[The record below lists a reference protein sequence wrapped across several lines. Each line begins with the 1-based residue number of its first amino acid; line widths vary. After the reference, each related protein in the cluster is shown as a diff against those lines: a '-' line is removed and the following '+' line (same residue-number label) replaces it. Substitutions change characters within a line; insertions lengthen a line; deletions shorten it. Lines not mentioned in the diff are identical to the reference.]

1 MHKLLIAL
9 VLVAPLAGCG
19 PDPEPPKR
27 TKAPEA
33 TSPGSGDKKAPSL
46 IQPKP
51 PPPPPPPAE
60 PKMPDLP
67 PPTPI
72 NKVLLDPSLP
82 EWVGAAPPEFKVK
95 FTTSKGDFVML
106 VNREWSPR
114 GADRFYG
121 LVKNGFYDDVVF
133 FRVVAGF
140 MAQFGIH
147 PRPEVSA
154 VWREQKIQD
163 DPVTQSNKRGMVCYA
178 KGGANSRTTQVFIN
192 YADKNDRLDAMGF
205 SPFGKVI
212 EGMEVVDQL
221 YSGFGDGPPGG
232 RGPNQGRI
240 QAEGNAYLKSE
251 FKELDYI
258 KTARIVK

>member
-1 MHKLLIAL
+1 MQRLMTALI
-9 VLVAPLAGCG
+9 LVASLSACG
-19 PDPEPPKR
+19 EDPEPPKR
-27 TKAPEA
+27 TRAPEV
-33 TSPGSGDKKAPSL
+33 TPPMVGEKKSPAP
-46 IQPKP
+46 IPPTP
-51 PPPPPPPAE
+51 PPE
-60 PKMPDLP
+60 PKKPDLP
-67 PPTPI
+67 PPAPI

-106 VNREWSPR
+106 VTREWSPR

-133 FRVVAGF
+133 FRVVGGF

-154 VWREQKIQD
+154 VWREAKIQD
-163 DPVTQSNKRGMVCYA
+163 DPVVQSNKRGMVCYA
-178 KGGANSRTTQVFIN
+178 KGGNNSRTTQVFIN
-192 YADKNDRLDAMGF
+192 YADKNERLDGMGF
-205 SPFGKVI
+205 SPFGKII

-221 YSGFGDGPPGG
+221 YSGYGDGPPGG

-240 QAEGNAYLKSE
+240 QAEGNEYLKSE